1 MLRISRPLAAAA
13 AVALALS
20 AAPATAQKLTLAT
33 KLQLTTLD
41 PHFFNG
47 FPTASAHAHIWEGL
61 TRINERLELEPE
73 LAESWSLIDNHTWE
87 FKLRRD
93 VRFHDGTPFTADDV
107 IATIARVPE
116 VPNSPAL
123 FTSFI
128 RSVKEVVKV
137 DDHTVR
143 VVTNTPAPTQPFD
156 LARVFIISA
165 RDVRSTT
172 TDFNSGRVNG
182 TGPYRFVR
190 WENGISMTLSR
201 NDAWWRGREP
211 WEQVELRTIASD
223 ASRVA
228 ALLTGEVDGIDLVP
242 TADKKRIT
250 SDSRFRSITG
260 TAGVVQYIALDAA
273 REQSPFVSAAAGQAA
288 LAGNPLM
295 DKRVRRALS
304 LSINREALTER
315 LMEGSAVPASQFL
328 PNEFE
333 GTSPNLRPDPFD
345 LNRAKTLLREA
356 GYPNGFRLTLHSTND
371 RYPKDG
377 QIAQAIGQMW
387 TRAGLQVT
395 VEGVPGQVF
404 FAAATRQEY
413 SAFSAQ
419 YGVNQPSDG
428 LRAVIHSNDAQA
440 GLGAANR
447 TRFSSPR
454 VDALV
459 VEALTEMDAGK
470 RRQAEHRAIE
480 AAMEEQAII
489 PLFHP
494 AWDFAVRQGLNVIS
508 RPERRFNALMVRPA
522 E

>member
-1 MLRISRPLAAAA
+1 MIRIARPLAAAA
-13 AVALALS
+13 TVALALT
-20 AAPATAQKLTLAT
+20 AEPVAAQKLTLGT

-47 FPTASAHAHIWEGL
+47 FPTASAHAQIWDGL
-61 TRINERLELEPE
+61 TQINERLELEPA

-107 IATIARVPE
+107 VATLARVPN

-143 VVTNTPAPTQPFD
+143 IITSAPAPVQPFD

-165 RDVRSTT
+165 RDAGASTM
-172 TDFNSGRVNG
+172 DFNAGRVNG
-182 TGPYRFVR
+182 TGSYRFVR
-190 WENGISMTLSR
+190 WENGISMTVSR
-201 NDAWWRGREP
+201 NDASWQGREP

-228 ALLTGEVDGIDLVP
+228 ALLAGELDGIDLVP
-242 TADKKRIT
+242 TGDKKRIS
-250 SDSRFRSITG
+250 SDSRFRSVSG

-273 REQSPFVSAAAGQAA
+273 REQSPFVSAAPGQPA
-288 LAGNPLM
+288 LRGNPLM

-315 LMEGSAVPASQFL
+315 LMEGSATPASQFL
-328 PNEFE
+328 PSEFE
-333 GTSPNLRPDPFD
+333 GTSPNLRPDAFD
-345 LNRAKTLLREA
+345 LDRAKVLLREA

-387 TRAGLQVT
+387 TRAGLNVT

-419 YGVNQPSDG
+419 YGVNQASDG
-428 LRAVIHSNDAQA
+428 LRAVIHTNDAQA

-447 TRFSSPR
+447 TRFSNAR

-459 VEALTEMDAGK
+459 TAALTEMDAEK
-470 RRQAEHRAIE
+470 RRQAEHQAIE

-494 AWDFAVRQGLNVIS
+494 TWDFAVRQGLNVVS

-522 E
+522 Q